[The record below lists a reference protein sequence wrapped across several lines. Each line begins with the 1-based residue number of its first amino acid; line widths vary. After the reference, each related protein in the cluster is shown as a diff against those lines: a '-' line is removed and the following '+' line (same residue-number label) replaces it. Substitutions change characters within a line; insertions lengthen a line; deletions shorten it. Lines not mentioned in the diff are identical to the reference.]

1 MIENDWSNPMAPS
14 VQREI
19 ESITAQLIA
28 KYKPEKIILFGSAAR
43 GNATADSDLDFLII
57 KNDTPHRG
65 RDRMIEVSRLID
77 RNLPADFLVYRPEE
91 FEKRLAMGDP
101 FLEMVVA
108 EGKVLYG

>member
-1 MIENDWSNPMAPS
+1 MTPS
-14 VQREI
+14 VQNEI
-19 ESITAQLIA
+19 ESITAQLIE

-43 GNATADSDLDFLII
+43 GNATPDSDLDFLII
-57 KNDTPHRG
+57 KNDTPYKG

-77 RNLPADFLVYRPEE
+77 RNLPADFLVYHPEE

>member
-1 MIENDWSNPMAPS
+1 MTPS
-14 VQREI
+14 LQSEI
-19 ESITAQLIA
+19 ESITAQLVD

-43 GNATADSDLDFLII
+43 GDATPDSDMDFLII
-57 KNDTPHRG
+57 KNDTPYMG

-77 RNLPADFLVYRPEE
+77 RNLPADFLVYRRDE